1 MISTLASR
9 FATLVNFTYL
19 PSYFDNYRDVVPEGD
34 VSAWSR
40 APFSGEIIKDNGEDF
55 IFGRGAIDDKQAVLA
70 IMETLDRLIKN
81 GNQPK
86 RSFYVA
92 FGHDEEVSGNQGAG
106 KISKE
111 LSNMVNDRYEEIG
124 EKHTLTN

>member
-1 MISTLASR
+1 
-9 FATLVNFTYL
+9 
-19 PSYFDNYRDVVPEGD
+19 
-34 VSAWSR
+34 
-40 APFSGEIIKDNGEDF
+40 
-55 IFGRGAIDDKQAVLA
+55 
-70 IMETLDRLIKN
+70 METLDRLIKN

-111 LSNMVNDRYEEIG
+111 LSNMVNDKYEKIG
-124 EKHTLTN
+124 KKKHAFQKQPIERFWVRFLLTSSIGQLSILKSINYLI